1 MQVKNL
7 PSTTA
12 RYWAAILAASMC
24 GANTGD
30 FLARSLHLGHTRG
43 LLPLAAL
50 FCVIL
55 WAERRAKL
63 ATEAYYWL
71 AVIVI
76 RTAATNLADLATR
89 DFKLGYGLVESGLT
103 ALLIVILLTDLARGG
118 SNNALAG
125 SLGRPLSNLPATD
138 TTYWVAL
145 LTAGVLGTASGDFV
159 AHVLGL
165 GVGSIILGAI
175 YGILLFG
182 AARLGGMTKAWYWAS
197 IVAARAAGTT
207 MGDLVAR
214 HQGLSL
220 STACTGLLLA
230 GIVVFWKDRR
240 AVGIPI

>member
-7 PSTTA
+7 PSITA

-30 FLARSLHLGHTRG
+30 FLARNLHLGHTRG

-50 FCVIL
+50 FSVIL

-103 ALLIVILLTDLARGG
+103 ALLIVILLIDLARGG

-138 TTYWVAL
+138 ATYWVAL

-175 YGILLFG
+175 YGIVLFG